1 VSLVILL
8 LPVGVLAISSA
19 SILIR
24 LTPADPLAIA
34 FWRLA
39 FATSIVLAVGAVKGL
54 ELPRGRHL
62 TYSLLSGVFLAVHFL
77 SWIPSLFLTTVAAS
91 TTLVNIHPIVML
103 LLSRSL
109 GERTNRATVAGVLV
123 ATVGALLITF
133 SPWGLLGDLLAVV
146 GALSFAGYLAMGRVV
161 RASVGTLGYVA
172 VAYGA
177 AALVSLGVGL
187 ALRVNLVNYDWHTFF
202 MFLLTASIPM
212 MLGHTV
218 FNYLL
223 GRYRAVTIAASTLG
237 EPIGATL
244 LAALVLG
251 ESPMGDAVFDLFGV
265 SVTLPLQAM
274 GIVATLF
281 GLFVVVREE
290 IKVSK

>member
-1 VSLVILL
+1 MILL

-34 FWRLA
+34 FWRLV

-54 ELPRGRHL
+54 ELPRGRYL

-109 GERTNRATVAGVLV
+109 GERINRATVAGVLV
-123 ATVGALLITF
+123 ATVGAILITF
-133 SPWGLLGDLLAVV
+133 SPGGLLGDLLAVV
-146 GALSFAGYLAMGRVV
+146 GALSFAGYLAIGRVV
-161 RASVGTLGYVA
+161 RASVGILGYVA

-202 MFLLTASIPM
+202 MFLLIASIPM
-212 MLGHTV
+212 ILGHTV

-251 ESPMGDAVFDLFGV
+251 ESPMGDVVFDLLGV

-274 GIVATLF
+274 GIVVTLL

>member
-1 VSLVILL
+1 MLWL

-24 LTPADPLAIA
+24 LTPADPVAIT

-39 FATSIVLAVGAVKGL
+39 FATFIVLAAGAVKGL
-54 ELPRGRHL
+54 ELPRGRDL

-109 GERTNRATVAGVLV
+109 GERINRATATGVL
-123 ATVGALLITF
+123 ATTVGAILITF
-133 SPWGLLGDLLAVV
+133 SPGGLLGDLLAVV

-172 VAYGA
+172 VAYGTA
-177 AALVSLGVGL
+177 AIVSLGVGL
-187 ALRVNLVNYDWHTFF
+187 ALHVNLVNYDWHTFF
-202 MFLLTASIPM
+202 MFLLIASIPM
-212 MLGHTV
+212 MFGHTV

-237 EPIGATL
+237 EPVGATL
-244 LAALVLG
+244 LAVPILG
-251 ESPMGDAVFDLFGV
+251 EVPTGTVTLGAQGV
-265 SVTLPLQAM
+265 ALPLQAI
-274 GIVATLF
+274 GIAVTLL
-281 GLFVVVREE
+281 GLFVVIREE
-290 IKVSK
+290 IKPSPV

>member
-1 VSLVILL
+1 VILL

-24 LTPADPLAIA
+24 LTPADPLTIA

-54 ELPRGRHL
+54 ELPRGRYL

-77 SWIPSLFLTTVAAS
+77 SWIPSLFLTTVAAG

-109 GERTNRATVAGVLV
+109 GERINKATVAGVLV
-123 ATVGALLITF
+123 ATIGAILITF
-133 SPWGLLGDLLAVV
+133 SPGGLLGDLLAVV
-146 GALSFAGYLAMGRVV
+146 GALSFAGYLAIGRVV

-202 MFLLTASIPM
+202 MFLLIASIPM

-265 SVTLPLQAM
+265 SVTLPLQAI
-274 GIVATLF
+274 GIVVTLL
-281 GLFVVVREE
+281 GLFAVVREE

>member
-1 VSLVILL
+1 VILL

-24 LTPADPLAIA
+24 LTPADPLTIA

-54 ELPRGRHL
+54 ELPRGRCL
-62 TYSLLSGVFLAVHFL
+62 TYSLISGVFLAVHFL
-77 SWIPSLFLTTVAAS
+77 SWIPSLFLTTVAAG

-109 GERTNRATVAGVLV
+109 GERINRATAAGVLV
-123 ATVGALLITF
+123 ATVGAILITF
-133 SPWGLLGDLLAVV
+133 SPGGLLGDLLAVV
-146 GALSFAGYLAMGRVV
+146 GALSFAGYLAIGRVV

-202 MFLLTASIPM
+202 MFLLIASIPM

-265 SVTLPLQAM
+265 SVTLPLQAI
-274 GIVATLF
+274 GIVVTLL
-281 GLFVVVREE
+281 GLFAVVREE

>member
-1 VSLVILL
+1 MILL

-54 ELPRGRHL
+54 ELPRGRYL

-109 GERTNRATVAGVLV
+109 GERINRATVAGVLV
-123 ATVGALLITF
+123 ATVGAILITF
-133 SPWGLLGDLLAVV
+133 SPGGLLGDLLAVV
-146 GALSFAGYLAMGRVV
+146 GALSFAGYLAIGRVV

-177 AALVSLGVGL
+177 AALFSLGVGL

-202 MFLLTASIPM
+202 MFLLIASIPM

-251 ESPMGDAVFDLFGV
+251 ESPMGDAVFDIFGV
-265 SVTLPLQAM
+265 SVALPLQAM
-274 GIVATLF
+274 GIVVTLL

>member
-1 VSLVILL
+1 MIWL
-8 LPVGVLAISSA
+8 LPLGVLAISSA

-24 LTPADPLAIA
+24 LTPADPLATA

-39 FATSIVLAVGAVKGL
+39 FATSIVLAMGAVKGL
-54 ELPRGRHL
+54 ELPQGRDL
-62 TYSLLSGVFLAVHFL
+62 TYSLLSGVFLATHFL

-103 LLSRSL
+103 LLSKSL
-109 GERTNRATVAGVLV
+109 GERINRATAAGVLV
-123 ATVGALLITF
+123 ATVGAILITF
-133 SPWGLLGDLLAVV
+133 SPGSLLGNLLAVV

-172 VAYGA
+172 VAYGT

-187 ALRVNLVNYDWHTFF
+187 ALHVNLVNYDRHTFF
-202 MFLLTASIPM
+202 MFLLIASIPM

-218 FNYLL
+218 FNHLL
-223 GRYRAVTIAASTLG
+223 GRYRTVTIAASTLG

-251 ESPMGDAVFDLFGV
+251 ERPTGTAVFDLFGV
-265 SVTLPLQAM
+265 SVALPLQAI
-274 GIVATLF
+274 GIVITLL

-290 IKVSK
+290 IKLSR

>member
-24 LTPADPLAIA
+24 LTPADTLAIA
-34 FWRLA
+34 FWRLV

-54 ELPRGRHL
+54 ELPRGRYL

-77 SWIPSLFLTTVAAS
+77 SWISSLFLTTVAAG

-109 GERTNRATVAGVLV
+109 GERINKATVAGVSV
-123 ATVGALLITF
+123 ATVGAILITF
-133 SPWGLLGDLLAVV
+133 SPGGLLGDLLAVV
-146 GALSFAGYLAMGRVV
+146 GALSFAGYLAIGRVV

-187 ALRVNLVNYDWHTFF
+187 ALRVNLVNYDRHTFF
-202 MFLLTASIPM
+202 MFLLIVSIPM

-251 ESPMGDAVFDLFGV
+251 ESPMGYAEFNIFSV

-274 GIVATLF
+274 GIVVTLL

>member
-1 VSLVILL
+1 LL

-54 ELPRGRHL
+54 ELPRGRYL
-62 TYSLLSGVFLAVHFL
+62 AYSLLSGVFLAAHFL

-109 GERTNRATVAGVLV
+109 GERINRATATGVLV
-123 ATVGALLITF
+123 ATVGAILITF
-133 SPWGLLGDLLAVV
+133 SPGGLLGDLLAVV
-146 GALSFAGYLAMGRVV
+146 GALSFAGYLAIGRVV
-161 RASVGTLGYVA
+161 RASVRTLGYVA

-187 ALRVNLVNYDWHTFF
+187 ALRVNLANYNWHTFF
-202 MFLLTASIPM
+202 MFLLIASIPM

-244 LAALVLG
+244 LAALILG
-251 ESPMGDAVFDLFGV
+251 ERPMGDAEFDLFGV
-265 SVTLPLQAM
+265 SVALPLQAI
-274 GIVATLF
+274 GIVVTLL

>member
-1 VSLVILL
+1 LL

-54 ELPRGRHL
+54 ELPRGRYL
-62 TYSLLSGVFLAVHFL
+62 TYSLLSGVFLAAHFL

-91 TTLVNIHPIVML
+91 TTLVNMHPIVML

-109 GERTNRATVAGVLV
+109 GERINRATVAGVLV
-123 ATVGALLITF
+123 ATVGAILITF
-133 SPWGLLGDLLAVV
+133 SPGGLLGDLLAVV
-146 GALSFAGYLAMGRVV
+146 GALSFAGYLAIGRVV

-202 MFLLTASIPM
+202 MFLLIASIPM

-251 ESPMGDAVFDLFGV
+251 ESPMGDVVFDLFGV
-265 SVTLPLQAM
+265 SVALPLQAI

>member
-1 VSLVILL
+1 MFWL

-24 LTPADPLAIA
+24 LTQADPVAIT

-39 FATSIVLAVGAVKGL
+39 FATFIVLAAGAVKGL
-54 ELPRGRHL
+54 ELPRGRDL

-109 GERTNRATVAGVLV
+109 GERINRATAAGVL
-123 ATVGALLITF
+123 ATTVGAILITF
-133 SPWGLLGDLLAVV
+133 SPGGLLGDLLAVV

-172 VAYGA
+172 VAYGT

-187 ALRVNLVNYDWHTFF
+187 ALHINLVSYDWHTFF
-202 MFLLTASIPM
+202 MFLLIASIPM
-212 MLGHTV
+212 MFGHTV

-237 EPIGATL
+237 EPMGATL
-244 LAALVLG
+244 LAVPILG
-251 ESPMGDAVFDLFGV
+251 EVPTGTVTLGAQGV
-265 SVTLPLQAM
+265 ALPLQAI
-274 GIVATLF
+274 GIAVTLL
-281 GLFVVVREE
+281 GLFVVIREE
-290 IKVSK
+290 IKASK

>member
-1 VSLVILL
+1 MILL

-54 ELPRGRHL
+54 ELPRGRYL

-109 GERTNRATVAGVLV
+109 GERINRATVAGVLV
-123 ATVGALLITF
+123 ATVGAILITF
-133 SPWGLLGDLLAVV
+133 SPGGLLGDLLAVV
-146 GALSFAGYLAMGRVV
+146 GALSFAGYLAIGRVV

-187 ALRVNLVNYDWHTFF
+187 ALRVNLMNYDWHTFF
-202 MFLLTASIPM
+202 MFLLIASIPM

-251 ESPMGDAVFDLFGV
+251 ESPMGYAEFNIFSV

-274 GIVATLF
+274 GIVVTLL

>member
-1 VSLVILL
+1 
-8 LPVGVLAISSA
+8 
-19 SILIR
+19 
-24 LTPADPLAIA
+24 
-34 FWRLA
+34 
-39 FATSIVLAVGAVKGL
+39 
-54 ELPRGRHL
+54 L
-62 TYSLLSGVFLAVHFL
+62 TYSLLSGVFLAAHFL

-109 GERTNRATVAGVLV
+109 GERINKATVVGVSV
-123 ATVGALLITF
+123 ATVGAILITF
-133 SPWGLLGDLLAVV
+133 SPGGLLGDLLAVV
-146 GALSFAGYLAMGRVV
+146 GALSFAGYLAIGRVV

-202 MFLLTASIPM
+202 MFLSIASIPM

-223 GRYRAVTIAASTLG
+223 GRHRAVTIAASTLG

-251 ESPMGDAVFDLFGV
+251 ESPMGYAEFNIFSV

-274 GIVATLF
+274 GIVVTLL

>member
-1 VSLVILL
+1 MILL

-54 ELPRGRHL
+54 ELPWGRYL

-109 GERTNRATVAGVLV
+109 GERINKATVAGVLV
-123 ATVGALLITF
+123 ATVGAILITF
-133 SPWGLLGDLLAVV
+133 SPGGLLGDLLAVV
-146 GALSFAGYLAMGRVV
+146 GALSFAGYLAIGRVV

-202 MFLLTASIPM
+202 MFLLIASIPM

-251 ESPMGDAVFDLFGV
+251 ESPMGDTVFDLFGV

-274 GIVATLF
+274 GIVVTLL

>member
-1 VSLVILL
+1 MILL

-54 ELPRGRHL
+54 ELPRGRYL

-109 GERTNRATVAGVLV
+109 GERINRATVAGVLV
-123 ATVGALLITF
+123 ATVGAILITF
-133 SPWGLLGDLLAVV
+133 SPGGLLGDLLAVV
-146 GALSFAGYLAMGRVV
+146 GRFPSQ
-161 RASVGTLGYVA
+161 
-172 VAYGA
+172 
-177 AALVSLGVGL
+177 
-187 ALRVNLVNYDWHTFF
+187 
-202 MFLLTASIPM
+202 
-212 MLGHTV
+212 
-218 FNYLL
+218 
-223 GRYRAVTIAASTLG
+223 
-237 EPIGATL
+237 AT
-244 LAALVLG
+244 
-251 ESPMGDAVFDLFGV
+251 
-265 SVTLPLQAM
+265 
-274 GIVATLF
+274 
-281 GLFVVVREE
+281 
-290 IKVSK
+290 

>member
-1 VSLVILL
+1 VILL

-24 LTPADPLAIA
+24 LTPADTLAIA
-34 FWRLA
+34 FWRLV

-54 ELPRGRHL
+54 ELPRGRYL

-77 SWIPSLFLTTVAAS
+77 SWISSLFLTTVAAG

-109 GERTNRATVAGVLV
+109 GERINKATVAGVSV
-123 ATVGALLITF
+123 ATVGAILITF
-133 SPWGLLGDLLAVV
+133 SPGGLLGDLLAVV
-146 GALSFAGYLAMGRVV
+146 GALSFAGYLAIGRVV
-161 RASVGTLGYVA
+161 RASVGTLGYLA

-187 ALRVNLVNYDWHTFF
+187 ALRVNLVNYDRHTFF
-202 MFLLTASIPM
+202 MFLLIVSIPM

-251 ESPMGDAVFDLFGV
+251 GSPMGYAEFNIFSV

-274 GIVATLF
+274 GIVVTLL

>member
-1 VSLVILL
+1 MILL

-54 ELPRGRHL
+54 ELPRGRYL

-109 GERTNRATVAGVLV
+109 GERINKATVAGVLV
-123 ATVGALLITF
+123 ATVGAILITF
-133 SPWGLLGDLLAVV
+133 SPGGLLGDLLAVV
-146 GALSFAGYLAMGRVV
+146 GALSFAGYLAIGRVV

-202 MFLLTASIPM
+202 MFLLIASIPM

-251 ESPMGDAVFDLFGV
+251 ESPMGDVVFDLFGV

-274 GIVATLF
+274 GIVVTLL

>member
-1 VSLVILL
+1 LL

-39 FATSIVLAVGAVKGL
+39 FATSIVLAVGVVKGL
-54 ELPRGRHL
+54 ELPRGRYL

-109 GERTNRATVAGVLV
+109 GERINRATVAGVLV
-123 ATVGALLITF
+123 ATVGAILITF
-133 SPWGLLGDLLAVV
+133 SPGGLLGDLLAVV
-146 GALSFAGYLAMGRVV
+146 GALSFAGYLAIGRVV

-202 MFLLTASIPM
+202 MFLLIASIPM

-251 ESPMGDAVFDLFGV
+251 ESPMGDVVFDLFGV

-274 GIVATLF
+274 GIVVTLL

-290 IKVSK
+290 IKGSK

>member
-1 VSLVILL
+1 MILL

-54 ELPRGRHL
+54 ELPRGRYL

-109 GERTNRATVAGVLV
+109 GERINRATVAGVLV
-123 ATVGALLITF
+123 ATVGAILITF
-133 SPWGLLGDLLAVV
+133 SPGGLLGDLLAVV
-146 GALSFAGYLAMGRVV
+146 GALSFAGYLAIGRVV

-202 MFLLTASIPM
+202 MFLLIASIPM

-251 ESPMGDAVFDLFGV
+251 ESPMGDTVFDLFGV

-274 GIVATLF
+274 GIVVTLL

>member
-1 VSLVILL
+1 VILL

-54 ELPRGRHL
+54 ELPRGRYL
-62 TYSLLSGVFLAVHFL
+62 TYSLLSGVFLVAHFL

-91 TTLVNIHPIVML
+91 TTLVNIYPIVML

-109 GERTNRATVAGVLV
+109 GERINRATVTGVLV
-123 ATVGALLITF
+123 ATVGAILITF
-133 SPWGLLGDLLAVV
+133 SPGGLLGDLLAVV
-146 GALSFAGYLAMGRVV
+146 RALSFAGYLAIGRVV

-202 MFLLTASIPM
+202 MFLLIASIPM

-251 ESPMGDAVFDLFGV
+251 ESPMGYAEFNIFGV
-265 SVTLPLQAM
+265 SMTLPLQAM
-274 GIVATLF
+274 GIVTTLF

>member
-1 VSLVILL
+1 LAVLWL

-24 LTPADPLAIA
+24 LTPADPVAIT

-39 FATSIVLAVGAVKGL
+39 FATFIVLAAGAVKGL
-54 ELPRGRHL
+54 ELPRGRDL
-62 TYSLLSGVFLAVHFL
+62 AFSLLSGVFLAVHFL

-103 LLSRSL
+103 FLSKAL
-109 GERTNRATVAGVLV
+109 GERINKTTAAGVLA
-123 ATVGALLITF
+123 ATAGALLITF
-133 SPWGLLGDLLAVV
+133 SPGGFLGNLLAIV
-146 GALSFAGYLAMGRVV
+146 GAFSFAGYLAAGRVV
-161 RASVGTLGYVA
+161 RSSVGTLGYVA

-187 ALRVNLVNYDWHTFF
+187 ALRTNLTDYDPYTFF
-202 MFLLTASIPM
+202 MFLLIASIPM
-212 MLGHTV
+212 MMGHTV

-223 GRYRAVTIAASTLG
+223 GRYRAVTIAAGTLG

-244 LAALVLG
+244 LAVPILG
-251 ESPMGDAVFDLFGV
+251 EVPTGTVTLGAGV
-265 SVTLPLQAM
+265 ALPLQAI
-274 GIVATLF
+274 GIAVTLL
-281 GLFVVVREE
+281 GLFVVIREE
-290 IKVSK
+290 IKASR

>member
-1 VSLVILL
+1 VILL

-24 LTPADPLAIA
+24 LTPADTLAIA
-34 FWRLA
+34 FWRLV

-54 ELPRGRHL
+54 ELPRGRYL

-77 SWIPSLFLTTVAAS
+77 SWISSLFLTTVAAG

-109 GERTNRATVAGVLV
+109 GERINKATVAGVSV
-123 ATVGALLITF
+123 ATVGAILITF
-133 SPWGLLGDLLAVV
+133 SPGGLLGDLLAVV
-146 GALSFAGYLAMGRVV
+146 GALSFAGYLAIGRVV

-187 ALRVNLVNYDWHTFF
+187 ALRVNLVNYDRHTFF
-202 MFLLTASIPM
+202 MFLLIVSIPM

-251 ESPMGDAVFDLFGV
+251 ESPMGYAEFNIFSV

-274 GIVATLF
+274 GIVVTLL

>member
-1 VSLVILL
+1 MILL

-54 ELPRGRHL
+54 ELPLGRYL

-109 GERTNRATVAGVLV
+109 GERINRATAAGVLV
-123 ATVGALLITF
+123 ATVGAILITF
-133 SPWGLLGDLLAVV
+133 SPGGLLGDLLAVV
-146 GALSFAGYLAMGRVV
+146 GALSFAGYLAIGRVV
-161 RASVGTLGYVA
+161 RTSVGTLGYVA

-202 MFLLTASIPM
+202 MFLLIASIPM

-274 GIVATLF
+274 GIVVTLL

>member
-1 VSLVILL
+1 MLWL

-24 LTPADPLAIA
+24 LTPADPVAIT

-39 FATSIVLAVGAVKGL
+39 FATFIVLAAGAVKGL
-54 ELPRGRHL
+54 ELPRGRDL

-109 GERTNRATVAGVLV
+109 GERINRATAAGVL
-123 ATVGALLITF
+123 ATTVGAILITF
-133 SPWGLLGDLLAVV
+133 SPGGLLGDLLAVV

-172 VAYGA
+172 VAYGT

-187 ALRVNLVNYDWHTFF
+187 ALHINLVSYDWHTFF
-202 MFLLTASIPM
+202 MFLLIASIPM
-212 MLGHTV
+212 MFGHTV

-237 EPIGATL
+237 EPMGATL
-244 LAALVLG
+244 LAVPILG
-251 ESPMGDAVFDLFGV
+251 EVPTGTVTLGAQGV
-265 SVTLPLQAM
+265 ALPLQAI
-274 GIVATLF
+274 GIAVTLL
-281 GLFVVVREE
+281 GLFVVIREE
-290 IKVSK
+290 IKASK

>member
-54 ELPRGRHL
+54 ELPRGRYL
-62 TYSLLSGVFLAVHFL
+62 TYSLLSGVFLAAHFL

-109 GERTNRATVAGVLV
+109 GERINRATVAGVLV
-123 ATVGALLITF
+123 ATVGAILITF
-133 SPWGLLGDLLAVV
+133 SPGGLLGDLLAVV
-146 GALSFAGYLAMGRVV
+146 GALSFAGYLAIGRVV

-177 AALVSLGVGL
+177 ATLVSLGVGL
-187 ALRVNLVNYDWHTFF
+187 ALRVNLMNYDWHTFF
-202 MFLLTASIPM
+202 MFLLIASIPM

-223 GRYRAVTIAASTLG
+223 GRYRAVTIAAGTLG

-274 GIVATLF
+274 GTVVTLL

>member
-1 VSLVILL
+1 LL

-34 FWRLA
+34 FWRLV

-54 ELPRGRHL
+54 ELPRGRYL

-109 GERTNRATVAGVLV
+109 GERINRATVAGVLV
-123 ATVGALLITF
+123 ATVGAILITF
-133 SPWGLLGDLLAVV
+133 SPGGLLGDLLAVV
-146 GALSFAGYLAMGRVV
+146 GALSFAGYLAIGRVV

-202 MFLLTASIPM
+202 MFLLIASIPM

-251 ESPMGDAVFDLFGV
+251 ESPMGDVVFDLLGV

-274 GIVATLF
+274 GIVVTLL